1 MALTREYF
9 EGLKQRVEKVACL
22 NANDVA
28 CIRTLTI
35 RERDAYDASIDDGV
49 RRNVD
54 NISARLVCLCLCDE
68 AGKLLFPDAKE
79 GAAAIGKWPTSIVEP
94 LYHECRKLNRM
105 GKDAVEEAAKNFS
118 PTPDD
123 SSSSD

>member
-1 MALTREYF
+1 MALTREYSK
-9 EGLKQRVEKVACL
+9 GLERTVNKVPCEHI
-22 NANDVA
+22 NDDA
-28 CIRTLTI
+28 YIRTLTAK
-35 RERDAYDASIDDGV
+35 ERDAYDASIDDGV